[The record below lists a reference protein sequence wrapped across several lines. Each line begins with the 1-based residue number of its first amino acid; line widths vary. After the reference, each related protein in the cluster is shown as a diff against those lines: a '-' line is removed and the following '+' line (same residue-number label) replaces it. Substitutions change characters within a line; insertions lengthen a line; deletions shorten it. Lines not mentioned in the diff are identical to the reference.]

1 MDILRSFVFAVY
13 FCLCLHEGK
22 YVIIIISLLVKI
34 LLYLDVRRVWRYQGG
49 SQNPYI
55 EEEQTTQ
62 YITALETARKQKTI
76 QATSSKSTSNVRIVL
91 FFKQNS
97 VYPI

>member
-34 LLYLDVRRVWRYQGG
+34 LLYLDVRRVWRYQRG

-91 FFKQNS
+91 FFKQNI